1 MQANT
6 SYGCASI
13 VMLVTCCALLVC
25 WSLAEV
31 LALDPR
37 PADLVAIGKVVE
49 DPQHFNL
56 HRVRFQGTITKITA
70 LPNQGGCGTF
80 PGYVFQF
87 QDETGS
93 IEVFDT
99 GWCSEGSSA
108 APLLVVNPVRTGDRC
123 SIAATVVYSTH
134 APGPLLRARLQWIGE
149 VGN

>member
-13 VMLVTCCALLVC
+13 VIPVTCCALLVC
-25 WSLAEV
+25 WPLAEV

-70 LPNQGGCGTF
+70 IPNQGGCGTF

-93 IEVFDT
+93 IEVFDV

-108 APLLVVNPVRTGDRC
+108 APLLAVNPVRNGDRR

>member
-1 MQANT
+1 M
-6 SYGCASI
+6 G
-13 VMLVTCCALLVC
+13 
-25 WSLAEV
+25 
-31 LALDPR
+31 LDPR

-70 LPNQGGCGTF
+70 IPNQGGCGTF

-93 IEVFDT
+93 IEVFDV

-108 APLLVVNPVRTGDRC
+108 APLLVVNPVRNGDRC
-123 SIAATVVYSTH
+123 SIAATVVYSSH